1 MEFIFE
7 YGLFVAK
14 AITVVFAIIAV
25 LLAFVAIAMKQK
37 GQVSGKGQLEIHSIS
52 DALEDVTDYAEK
64 MLLSDTQLKQFM
76 KDKKAADKAKQ
87 KAEKEAAKRAAKNK
101 KQSDKMGSEPNLSNE
116 SATNATH
123 AATTKDKARL
133 FVINFHGSVDAHEV
147 ANLREEITAIL
158 LAAEQNDEV
167 LVNLESG
174 GGVVHGYGLAAS
186 QLQRI
191 KAKGLKLTICVD
203 KVAASGGYMM
213 ACVADRLIC
222 ANFAIIGSIGVI
234 AQMPNFNKLLKKN
247 DIDFEQHTAGDY
259 KRTLTV
265 FGENNDEGRAKFKAE
280 LEEVHVMFKDFVN
293 TNRPSLDIGKV
304 ATGEYWFGLQAKELG
319 LVDELATSDDIIL
332 ELNKT
337 HEIFSV
343 KYSEKKNV
351 MEKLGFAAE
360 NTLFRAYNRIFNQ
373 SQTPIS

>member
-1 MEFIFE
+1 LEFLFE
-7 YGLFVAK
+7 YGLFFAK
-14 AITVVFAIIAV
+14 AITVVMAIVAV
-25 LLAFVAIAMKQK
+25 LIAFVAIAMKQK
-37 GQVSGKGQLEIHSIS
+37 GQASGKGQLEIHSIS

-64 MLLSDTQLKQFM
+64 MLLSDAQLKQFM
-76 KDKKAADKAKQ
+76 KDKKAEEKAKAKADKAATKL
-87 KAEKEAAKRAAKNK
+87 AAKNK
-101 KQSDKMGSEPNLSNE
+101 IGSDPNLSD
-116 SATNATH
+116 SPAKIST
-123 AATTKDKARL
+123 DKARL

-158 LAAEQNDEV
+158 LAAEDNDEV

-293 TNRPSLDIGKV
+293 TNRPSLDIEKV
-304 ATGEYWFGLQAKELG
+304 ATGEYWFGLQAKDLG

-337 HEIFSV
+337 REIFSV

-360 NTLFRAYNRIFNQ
+360 NTMFRAYNRIVNQ